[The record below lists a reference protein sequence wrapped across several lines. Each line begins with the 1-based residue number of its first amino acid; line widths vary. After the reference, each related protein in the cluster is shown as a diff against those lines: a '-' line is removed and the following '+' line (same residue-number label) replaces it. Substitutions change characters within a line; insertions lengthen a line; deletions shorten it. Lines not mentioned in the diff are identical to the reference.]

1 MKKKILATMLCVAMT
16 AGCLAGCGGSS
27 NAGSESKSDTTG
39 TTTAATESAKADD
52 GAASSGSG
60 DEEVEFYMFI
70 SSPEYADSINE
81 LLTEYK
87 KVKPNVTINYETTQN
102 DYPTMLKAKLN
113 SGECPDIF
121 SSTAGKE
128 IETYKEYSYDLSGQ
142 PVQEALL
149 PAIQTSMQDADGNG
163 CYGFHYVGDQY
174 GIIYNQDCLDAAGI
188 TELPKTL
195 DELEEIQRFRIS
207 SIEPNLLTDNII
219 HFVASSRRFM
229 PHFHVPLQS
238 GSNEVLH
245 LMRRRYERELFAE
258 KVQEIKTLIPD
269 AFIGVDVIAG
279 MRGET
284 PEAFEDARQF
294 IAGLDVSQLHV
305 FPYSERSG
313 TKALDIP
320 YIVPQAEKHRRVNT
334 LLDISEQKLHDFYT
348 AHVGQTRPVLFEES
362 DIAGSIGGFTDN
374 YIRVEVPY
382 DSSLANR
389 IVPVE
394 LKTDIFGS

>member
-195 DELEEIQRFRIS
+195 DELEEMRMSWGVFRDRRPECYRAIS
-207 SIEPNLLTDNII
+207 SPAPVMLPK
-219 HFVASSRRFM
+219 S
-229 PHFHVPLQS
+229 P
-238 GSNEVLH
+238 
-245 LMRRRYERELFAE
+245 E
-258 KVQEIKTLIPD
+258 K
-269 AFIGVDVIAG
+269 
-279 MRGET
+279 
-284 PEAFEDARQF
+284 
-294 IAGLDVSQLHV
+294 
-305 FPYSERSG
+305 
-313 TKALDIP
+313 
-320 YIVPQAEKHRRVNT
+320 
-334 LLDISEQKLHDFYT
+334 
-348 AHVGQTRPVLFEES
+348 
-362 DIAGSIGGFTDN
+362 
-374 YIRVEVPY
+374 
-382 DSSLANR
+382 
-389 IVPVE
+389 
-394 LKTDIFGS
+394 